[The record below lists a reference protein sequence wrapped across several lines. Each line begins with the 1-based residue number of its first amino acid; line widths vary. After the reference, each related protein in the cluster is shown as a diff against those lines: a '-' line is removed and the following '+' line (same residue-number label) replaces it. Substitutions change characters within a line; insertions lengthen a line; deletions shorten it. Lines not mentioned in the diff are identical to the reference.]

1 SMVRGIANSKI
12 GFGDLI
18 LLLRYFFKL
27 KVSTHPIHLAKKLG
41 LTVTAEGVETQ
52 QQVEILTRL
61 GCQQFQGYLLGMP
74 VNVGQLIQS
83 QGAHFV

>member
-1 SMVRGIANSKI
+1 M
-12 GFGDLI
+12 
-18 LLLRYFFKL
+18 
-27 KVSTHPIHLAKKLG
+27 
-41 LTVTAEGVETQ
+41 ETQ

-83 QGAHFV
+83 QGAHFVNELVINFKITTLYNI

>member
-1 SMVRGIANSKI
+1 
-12 GFGDLI
+12 
-18 LLLRYFFKL
+18 
-27 KVSTHPIHLAKKLG
+27 LAKKLG